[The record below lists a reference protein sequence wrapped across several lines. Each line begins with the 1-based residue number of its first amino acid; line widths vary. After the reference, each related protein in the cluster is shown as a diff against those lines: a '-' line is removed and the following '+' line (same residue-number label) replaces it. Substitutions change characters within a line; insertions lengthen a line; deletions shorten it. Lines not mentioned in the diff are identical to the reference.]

1 MSFREKYKVI
11 PGPEGYLAPASAI
24 MGAALPGL
32 GRAFAEGEVVPED
45 EAIGRIAGKLAEAKN
60 PAVCPGPLVMW
71 EWSESAAPKAAAL
84 KKLIDA
90 CGAKVFP
97 MTDYRPKNMPTA
109 MNPYHPNVIIQ
120 NNDIDVCLFAGIHYH
135 YANLMLRMIR
145 GGTSCYTI
153 ALCDYAASDEAMLS
167 LRDVD
172 AAKIAAIV
180 EKIKPPQGES

>member
-1 MSFREKYKVI
+1 M
-11 PGPEGYLAPASAI
+11 APASAI
-24 MGAALPGL
+24 MGAMLPAVGK
-32 GRAFAEGEVVPED
+32 AFVEGEHVAEA
-45 EAIGRIAGKLAEAKN
+45 EAIGLIAGKLAGARN

-71 EWSESAAPKAAAL
+71 EWSECAAPKAAAL

-97 MTDYRPKNMPTA
+97 MTDYRPKNMPVA

-120 NNDIDVCLFAGIHYH
+120 NNDIDVCLFAGILYH
-135 YANLMLRMIR
+135 YVNLLLRMIR

-172 AAKIAAIV
+172 AAKIAAIA
-180 EKIKPPQGES
+180 EKIKQPTGES

>member
-1 MSFREKYKVI
+1 VGLRGI
-11 PGPEGYLAPASAI
+11 YLAPAAAV
-24 MGAALPGL
+24 MGAVLPGP
-32 GRAFAEGEVVPED
+32 GRAFAKGEVAAED
-45 EAIGRIAGKLAEAKN
+45 EVIARIADKLAKAKN

-172 AAKIAAIV
+172 AAKIAAV
-180 EKIKPPQGES
+180 AEKIKPPAGGS